1 MIELPHDVEVGLVR
15 GVGAYLRSTP
25 AAQLPAPLRR
35 FRSFRPQAL
44 GRHRAELIAV
54 LDDPA
59 MRALIGEW
67 IREGHKSLRKEEAEL
82 LQIAVDRP
90 DGWEDKLARRSRPK
104 TAGAA
109 RAAPARPA
117 DRKLEQERDK
127 LRRARK
133 AEQEVRAELK
143 AERALSTR
151 LRAEVKEARDE
162 ARGAAARART
172 AERALARAEA
182 ALDRERRRGARA
194 VERGKAELERT
205 RAELKAAGK
214 AMTELRRKA
223 AASEGK
229 VSRPQPRR
237 AKQASKPRR
246 SGPRRALP
254 VPKGRL
260 QDDPGTLEEWLD
272 EPSVLLLVDGYNV
285 TKSVGGFGKVD
296 LERQRELLMDGIT
309 RLARRKKVDATVVF
323 DGSNVPPGTRRR
335 SRGRVRVEYSRP
347 DETADDHLVA
357 LLEAHPPEPVV
368 LVTSDRELQRRAARL
383 HATIAT
389 SPQLL
394 ALIR

>member
-1 MIELPHDVEVGLVR
+1 MIELPHDVELGLVR

-25 AAQLPAPLRR
+25 AAQLPARLRR
-35 FRSFRPQAL
+35 FRNFRPQSL

-67 IREGHKSLRKEEAEL
+67 IRDGHTTLRKQEAEL
-82 LQIAVDRP
+82 LRIAVDRP
-90 DGWEDKLARRSRPK
+90 EGWEDRLARRSRPK
-104 TAGAA
+104 TRAA
-109 RAAPARPA
+109 RAAPARTT
-117 DRKLEQERDK
+117 DRRLEQERDK

-143 AERALSTR
+143 AERAVSTR

-162 ARGAAARART
+162 ARAAGARARA
-172 AERALARAEA
+172 AERAQTRAEA

-194 VERGKAELERT
+194 VEAGKAQLDKT

-223 AASEGK
+223 ALLEAKTSGPQTRAAKPAS
-229 VSRPQPRR
+229 SPRR
-237 AKQASKPRR
+237 T
-246 SGPRRALP
+246 GPRRALP

-260 QDDPGTLEEWLD
+260 QDDPGTLEAWLD

-285 TKSVGGFGKVD
+285 TKSVGGFGELD
-296 LERQRELLMDGIT
+296 LERQRDLLMDGVS
-309 RLARRKKVDATVVF
+309 RLARRKKVNSTVVF
-323 DGSNVPPGTRRR
+323 DGSDVPSGTRRR

-357 LLEAHPPEPVV
+357 LLEAHPPDPVV
-368 LVTSDRELQRRAARL
+368 LVTSDRELQGRAAGLR
-383 HATIAT
+383 ATIAT

>member
-1 MIELPHDVEVGLVR
+1 MIELPPDVELGLVR

-25 AAQLPAPLRR
+25 AAELPARLRR
-35 FRSFRPQAL
+35 VRNFRPQAL
-44 GRHRAELIAV
+44 GRHRSELIAV

-67 IREGHKSLRKEEAEL
+67 IRDGHTSLRKEEAEL
-82 LQIAVDRP
+82 LRIAVDRP

-104 TAGAA
+104 TAA
-109 RAAPARPA
+109 RSAPARPA

-162 ARGAAARART
+162 ARGVGARARA

-194 VERGKAELERT
+194 VERGKGELERT

-214 AMTELRRKA
+214 AMTELRRKVA
-223 AASEGK
+223 ALEGNT
-229 VSRPQPRR
+229 SRPHARGVKPKTKPRR
-237 AKQASKPRR
+237 A
-246 SGPRRALP
+246 GPRRALP

-260 QDDPGTLEEWLD
+260 QDDPGALEEWLD

-285 TKSVGGFGKVD
+285 TKSVGGFGELD
-296 LERQRELLMDGIT
+296 LERQRELLMDGVT

-323 DGSNVPPGTRRR
+323 DGSDVAPGTRRR

-347 DETADDHLVA
+347 DESADDHLVA

-383 HATIAT
+383 QATIAT

>member
-1 MIELPHDVEVGLVR
+1 MTELPPDVELGLVR

-25 AAQLPAPLRR
+25 AAQLPARLRR

-67 IREGHKSLRKEEAEL
+67 IREGHRSLRKEEVEL
-82 LQIAVDRP
+82 LRIAVDRLE
-90 DGWEDKLARRSRPK
+90 GWEDRLARRSRPK
-104 TAGAA
+104 TT
-109 RAAPARPA
+109 AAPAAPVRTA
-117 DRKLEQERDK
+117 TRKLEQERDK

-143 AERALSTR
+143 AELAVSTR
-151 LRAEVKEARDE
+151 LRAEVKEAREE
-162 ARGAAARART
+162 ARGAVARARA
-172 AERALARAEA
+172 AEKALARAEA

-194 VERGKAELERT
+194 VDKSKAELERT

-214 AMTELRRKA
+214 AMFELRRNA
-223 AASEGK
+223 ATHEGSP
-229 VSRPQPRR
+229 SRPQAQR
-237 AKQASKPRR
+237 AKPASKPRR
-246 SGPRRALP
+246 AGPRRALR

-285 TKSVGGFGKVD
+285 TKSVGGFGELD
-296 LERQRELLMDGIT
+296 LERQRELLMDGVT
-309 RLARRKKVDATVVF
+309 RLARRKKVDATLVF
-323 DGSNVPPGTRRR
+323 DGSDVPPGTRRR

-347 DETADDHLVA
+347 EETADDHLVA
-357 LLEAHPPEPVV
+357 LLEAHPQEPVV

-383 HATIAT
+383 QATIAT

>member
-1 MIELPHDVEVGLVR
+1 MIELPPDVELGLVR

-25 AAQLPAPLRR
+25 AAQLPARLRR
-35 FRSFRPQAL
+35 FRNFRPQAL

-67 IREGHKSLRKEEAEL
+67 IRDGHRTLRKQEAEL
-82 LQIAVDRP
+82 LRIAVDRP
-90 DGWEDKLARRSRPK
+90 EGWEDGLARRSRPK
-104 TAGAA
+104 TRAA
-109 RAAPARPA
+109 RAAPARTA
-117 DRKLEQERDK
+117 DRRLEQERDK

-143 AERALSTR
+143 AERAVSTR

-162 ARGAAARART
+162 ARAAVARARA
-172 AERALARAEA
+172 AERAQARAEA

-194 VERGKAELERT
+194 VEAGKAQLDKT

-223 AASEGK
+223 ASLEART
-229 VSRPQPRR
+229 SRPQPRV
-237 AKQASKPRR
+237 AKPASKPRR
-246 SGPRRALP
+246 AGPRQALP

-260 QDDPGTLEEWLD
+260 QDDPGTLEAWLD

-285 TKSVGGFGKVD
+285 TKSVGGFGELD
-296 LERQRELLMDGIT
+296 LERQRDLLMDGVS
-309 RLARRKKVDATVVF
+309 RLARRKKVNATVVF
-323 DGSNVPPGTRRR
+323 DGSVVPPGTRRR

-357 LLEAHPPEPVV
+357 LLEAHPPDPVV
-368 LVTSDRELQRRAARL
+368 LVTSDRELQRRAARSQ
-383 HATIAT
+383 ATIAT

-394 ALIR
+394 ALVR

>member
-1 MIELPHDVEVGLVR
+1 MIDLPQDVELGLVR

-25 AAQLPAPLRR
+25 AAQLPARLRR

-44 GRHRAELIAV
+44 GRYRDELIAV
-54 LDDPA
+54 LDDPV

-67 IREGHKSLRKEEAEL
+67 IRDGHRSLRKEEGEL
-82 LQIAVDRP
+82 LRIAVDRS
-90 DGWEDKLARRSRPK
+90 DGWEGRLAQRSRPK
-104 TAGAA
+104 KRAAG
-109 RAAPARPA
+109 AAPARTA

-143 AERALSTR
+143 AERAVSSR

-162 ARGAAARART
+162 ARVATARARS

-182 ALDRERRRGARA
+182 ALDREKRRGASA
-194 VERGKAELERT
+194 VERGKAELDAT
-205 RAELKAAGK
+205 RVELKAAGK

-223 AASEGK
+223 ASLEGGT
-229 VSRPQPRR
+229 SRPQARRAKPGPKPRR
-237 AKQASKPRR
+237 A
-246 SGPRRALP
+246 GPRRTLP

-285 TKSVGGFGKVD
+285 TKSVGGFGKLD
-296 LERQRELLMDGIT
+296 LERQRELLMDGVT

-323 DGSNVPPGTRRR
+323 DGSDVAPGTRRR

-347 DETADDHLVA
+347 DESADDHLVA

-368 LVTSDRELQRRAARL
+368 LVTSDRELQGRAARL
-383 HATIAT
+383 QATIAT

>member
-1 MIELPHDVEVGLVR
+1 MIELPPDVELGLVR
-15 GVGAYLRSTP
+15 GVGGYLRSTP
-25 AAQLPAPLRR
+25 AAELPARLRR

-67 IREGHKSLRKEEAEL
+67 IRDGHSSLRKEEAEL
-82 LQIAVDRP
+82 LRIAVDRP
-90 DGWEDKLARRSRPK
+90 DGWEDRLARRSRPK
-104 TAGAA
+104 T
-109 RAAPARPA
+109 RAAPAAPVRTA
-117 DRKLEQERDK
+117 ERKLEQERDK

-133 AEQEVRAELK
+133 AEQDARAELK
-143 AERALSTR
+143 AERAVSTR

-162 ARGAAARART
+162 ARAAGARAKV
-172 AERALARAEA
+172 AERARARAEA
-182 ALDRERRRGARA
+182 GLDRERRRGARA
-194 VERGKAELERT
+194 VERGKEELDAA

-214 AMTELRRKA
+214 AITELRRKVA
-223 AASEGK
+223 TLEGTSSK
-229 VSRPQPRR
+229 PQARRVKPASRPRGG
-237 AKQASKPRR
+237 
-246 SGPRRALP
+246 GPRRALP

-260 QDDPGTLEEWLD
+260 QDDPGTLEAWLD

-285 TKSVGGFGKVD
+285 TKSVGGFGKLD
-296 LERQRELLMDGIT
+296 LERQRELLMDGVT

-323 DGSNVPPGTRRR
+323 DGSDVPPGTRRR
-335 SRGRVRVEYSRP
+335 SRGRVRVEYSKP

-368 LVTSDRELQRRAARL
+368 LVTSDRELQRRGARL
-383 HATIAT
+383 QATIAT